1 MISERLADKLKAM
14 LRSGQTEQILVAD
27 CLVDIAREDN
37 EDDEFLL
44 VVAEEIR
51 DAAQSVVDML
61 AKVK

>member
-1 MISERLADKLKAM
+1 MISERLANKLKTM

-37 EDDEFLL
+37 EDDEFL
-44 VVAEEIR
+44 VAVAEEIR
-51 DAAQSVVDML
+51 DAAQSVVDVL